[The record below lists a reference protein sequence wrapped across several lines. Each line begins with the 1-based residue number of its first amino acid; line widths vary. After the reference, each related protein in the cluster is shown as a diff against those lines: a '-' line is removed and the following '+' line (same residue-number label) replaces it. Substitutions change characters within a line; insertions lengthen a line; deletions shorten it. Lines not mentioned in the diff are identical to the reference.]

1 MIAAQTTQYEGL
13 AMFWCTVWSLA
24 LVQATEVAATH
35 RRARCW
41 DARVAAALPS
51 ECAGSWALTQCLHRK
66 SRLLKGSPR
75 WLLPATAPGAAT
87 APLVMVL
94 RKAFVHSCAASLSA
108 FLPTGSRAAL
118 RLHVAVPSPGMGSP
132 AALATGDLAGD
143 MEALAVTAPEAAQ
156 KDAAAS
162 QAEVDALKAAAVR
175 GEMERLKGSPGG
187 NVVNPDGAAVEASEN
202 PEADRV
208 AEAFAQAVERIAKAE
223 VTKVFQSAIAEVEA
237 LAASGVHWGER
248 DVGAC
253 SLG

>member
-1 MIAAQTTQYEGL
+1 MYSCVLGLDSGHRSGCHPQESVRLGHESCSCSTQRVRWVLGSHSVSAQKGQVVER
-13 AMFWCTVWSLA
+13 
-24 LVQATEVAATH
+24 QPKVA
-35 RRARCW
+35 
-41 DARVAAALPS
+41 PS
-51 ECAGSWALTQCLHRK
+51 
-66 SRLLKGSPR
+66 
-75 WLLPATAPGAAT
+75 APGLAT

-94 RKAFVHSCAASLSA
+94 RKAVVHSCADSLSA

-162 QAEVDALKAAAVR
+162 QAEVDALKAATAVR
-175 GEMERLKGSPGG
+175 GEMESPKGSPGE
-187 NVVNPDGAAVEASEN
+187 NVVNPDGAAVEGSEN

-223 VTKVFQSAIAEVEA
+223 VTKVLQSAIAEVET